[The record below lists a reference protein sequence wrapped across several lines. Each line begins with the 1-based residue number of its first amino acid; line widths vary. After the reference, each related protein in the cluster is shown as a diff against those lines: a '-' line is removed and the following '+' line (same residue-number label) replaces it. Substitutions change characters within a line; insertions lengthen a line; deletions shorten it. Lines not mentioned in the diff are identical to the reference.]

1 MHNQCLFCKSTPLTK
16 EHVLPQWLRKHYPK
30 MSVVNEFTSNH
41 KQWVTQPFDLTAKVV
56 CKSCNEGWMA
66 DLEEKFRPI
75 FDEMIVLNELVINK
89 PKQSI
94 IALWV
99 QKTVLMLNQ
108 ATPGSIKITPE
119 TYDEIYKNKKETK
132 RIMVNLGWRMKYGQD
147 KNDPIAS
154 FTIKQ
159 INSIQIRK
167 DIYENVKKQ
176 TGRGG
181 FAWKATLAVGPLV
194 FELMG
199 HNMNVILEITGNTKV
214 MQTIRPYKTDF
225 KWPIEWPIE
234 AEGGLNAIHLR

>member
-1 MHNQCLFCKSTPLTK
+1 
-16 EHVLPQWLRKHYPK
+16 